1 MQRDDRQ
8 KEQTFIVSMFYNLL
22 IFSALFGFLADP
34 KLEKLVN
41 INEFID
47 V

>member
-8 KEQTFIVSMFYNLL
+8 KKQTFIVSMFYNLL
-22 IFSALFGFLADP
+22 IFNALFGFLTDT